1 MNPTPSP
8 GTSDK
13 KTEPTSIWARAYSVV
28 SSVFEPVVDFT
39 VTRAVILSLSMILYL
54 VATST
59 NLQIRATFSET
70 NSGFE
75 RVFSTLVIA
84 AACSSLFYMRRNV
97 RRGVHLAVDLLVH
110 TLPVV
115 LTAFALGWNDQ
126 GAIGASIF
134 MALHLIMLATTL
146 DETYWHHA
154 SFSAF
159 AVAPLGGF
167 IAFYLLITYDAVGFG
182 RLLGAGGLVLLF
194 VAMLA
199 VLIQGLTRV
208 PRVLTAILV
217 FIAVTMANHELQH
230 HAENRD
236 VQPFLGNEWPIHDAF
251 AWWLAERQD
260 LDYYRENALPYPVL
274 LVTSEGGGGYALA
287 HAFTFLDKMSERCPA
302 FNHHLFAMIG
312 VSGGQVGNTLYHANM
327 ETPVLSES
335 TRADPRCTTS
345 ADVDNTEYLS
355 TDHLS
360 PLIAHLLFVEIPH
373 KLLWRNAP
381 ERGRTLTLL
390 DSLNS
395 VDKNYAPIPD
405 TAYWEHF
412 WTPDPTHEAY
422 FQGGK
427 PALVSVTTDADTGNR
442 FVFTPFPFSTHADD
456 NLTFFRHAGDVTGE
470 FTRRTGPTL
479 GSATLA
485 SASFPWVTPSL
496 RFTNRRAYFDYL
508 DNPDGPLNADP
519 GATGPAI
526 THAVNLV
533 DGGYFEN
540 TGAETLSEIIASL
553 TPEDL
558 NQVLGADCRLVESP
572 YSSPTTSMPR
582 PQFCQTH
589 PDCSG
594 VTPRPLLRLIDG
606 VEWGACEIPFFPVAI
621 LIRDTGQVFESGA
634 PQSFLYDPIKTM
646 LRARSARAAQSIS
659 LLEERKCGF
668 ADWTSCWLEV
678 PWVLGDPNPQLDY
691 GAFQSLI
698 HSDAMDLPLGW
709 NLEPRHI
716 ETINTHVVPDAN
728 ICAGY
733 LTEEGDPMAPATRHT
748 DDTIGYANWMNC
760 SNVRQMIK
768 LFDAEAV
775 SEALLYK

>member
-1 MNPTPSP
+1 MIRTPSLAARDGLGKP
-8 GTSDK
+8 K
-13 KTEPTSIWARAYSVV
+13 SIWVRTYIVA
-28 SSVFEPVVDFT
+28 SSVLAPVVDFA
-39 VTRAVILSLSMILYL
+39 VTRAVVLSLSIILYL
-54 VATST
+54 VATSA
-59 NLQIRATFSET
+59 NLQIRATFLET

-84 AACSSLFYMRRNV
+84 ASCNALFYMRRDV

-126 GAIGASIF
+126 GAIGSSIVI
-134 MALHLIMLATTL
+134 ALHLIILATAL
-146 DETYWHHA
+146 DETYWQREW
-154 SFSAF
+154 FSAF
-159 AVAPLGGF
+159 AAAPFGGF
-167 IAFYLLITYDAVGFG
+167 VAFYLLITYDAVGFG

-194 VAMLA
+194 LA
-199 VLIQGLTRV
+199 LLTVLIQGLTRV
-208 PRVLTAILV
+208 PRILTAILV
-217 FIAVTMANHELQH
+217 FIAITVANHELQH

-251 AWWLAERQD
+251 AWWLAERKD
-260 LDYYRENALPYPVL
+260 LEYYRKNALPYPVL
-274 LVTSEGGGGYALA
+274 FVTSEGGGGYALA

-302 FNHHLFAMIG
+302 FDHHMFAMVG

-327 ETPVLSES
+327 DTPNLSKP
-335 TRADPRCTTS
+335 TRDDPRCTTS
-345 ADVDNTEYLS
+345 ADVDHTEYLS
-355 TDHLS
+355 IDHLS

-373 KLLWRNAP
+373 KLLWLNAP

-395 VDKNYAPIPD
+395 VGKKYKPIPD

-412 WTPDPTHEAY
+412 WTPDPTHKAY
-422 FQGGK
+422 LQGAK
-427 PALVSVTTDADTGNR
+427 PALISVTTNADTGNR

-456 NLTFFRHAGDVTGE
+456 NLAFFRHAGDVTGE
-470 FTRRTGPTL
+470 FTRQTGPAL

-496 RFTNRRAYFDYL
+496 RFTNKRAYFDYL
-508 DNPDGPLNADP
+508 DNPSGPLNADP

-553 TPEDL
+553 MPEDID
-558 NQVLGADCRLVESP
+558 QVLGVSCELVESP
-572 YSSPTTSMPR
+572 YSNPTTSMPR
-582 PQFCQTH
+582 PRFCQTH
-589 PDCSG
+589 PECSG
-594 VTPRPLLRLIDG
+594 ATPRPVPRLSDG
-606 VEWGACEIPFFPVAI
+606 VEWGDCEIPFFPVAI

-668 ADWTSCWLEV
+668 TDWTSCWLEV

-691 GAFQSLI
+691 GAFQSII

-709 NLEPRHI
+709 NMEPRHI
-716 ETINTHVVPDAN
+716 DMINEHVVPDAN
-728 ICAGY
+728 NCAEY
-733 LTEEGDPMAPATRHT
+733 LTEEGDPKAPPMRET
-748 DDTIGYANWMNC
+748 DDPIGFANWMNC
-760 SNVRQMIK
+760 SNLRQMFK
-768 LFDAEAV
+768 LFDAEAI